1 MKLLAIDTATEACSA
16 ALTLD
21 GASMAQRREV
31 LPRGHS
37 ERILPMVDEL
47 LHEAGVRLDEL
58 DALAFGCGPGSFT
71 GLRLAAS
78 VAQGLAF
85 GAGLR
90 VIPVSTLRTVAQLA
104 LEASPEAAA
113 VLVCND
119 ARMQEVY
126 WGLFRRGAAGCAEP
140 AGPERVG
147 PAASVHVP
155 EAGFASGP
163 VVGAGHGFAA
173 YPELQQRLGA
183 GLQAVHASLLPSAA
197 GVLRLAELEF
207 AAGRTLPPEGAQPT
221 YIRDD
226 VARPRG
232 TGG

>member
-1 MKLLAIDTATEACSA
+1 MAPAWRSA
-16 ALTLD
+16 AKCCRA
-21 GASMAQRREV
+21 GMPSASCRWWTSCCTRPACASTNSMRSLSV
-31 LPRGHS
+31 
-37 ERILPMVDEL
+37 
-47 LHEAGVRLDEL
+47 AG
-58 DALAFGCGPGSFT
+58 P
-71 GLRLAAS
+71 AAS
-78 VAQGLAF
+78 PDCGSPRAWRRAWRSGQGSASSRSRRCVRWRNSPSRRRRRRQRCWS
-85 GAGLR
+85 ATTR
-90 VIPVSTLRTVAQLA
+90 ACRRSTGR
-104 LEASPEAAA
+104 
-113 VLVCND
+113 
-119 ARMQEVY
+119 
-126 WGLFRRGAAGCAEP
+126 LFRRGAAGCAEP